1 LPKRSIIFLILGL
14 TLHECGI
21 ASTTLYFDLTIPM
34 SIFWSYGLLLFL
46 AVLMLKF
53 TQPILLGSH
62 YIQPNS
68 VTRRY
73 TLIHG
78 AILAFLTIICT
89 ANVAVWGYYYDH
101 HDRSYY
107 ADYSALVTSGFKLS
121 IAYHALFMLVALY
134 TAVFLYFC
142 LRKSKTHQYDP
153 SSTSSSSSSSSA
165 LSFSSLLPIIPA
177 TLAASNLVALASRA
191 YYYDLWN
198 YDGSSTL
205 GARVVL
211 DVLENLLPV
220 VAFAMAIWVVGKA
233 REVGGAAGGGVPA
246 GPYEQGQ
253 GWHGQPE
260 YVQPQGGF
268 AQPQEHYGMG
278 QYGNGY
284 APGKP

>member
-21 ASTTLYFDLTIPM
+21 ASTTLYFDLAIPM

-62 YIQPNS
+62 SYIQPNS

-107 ADYSALVTSGFKLS
+107 ADYSGLVTSGFKLS

-134 TAVFLYFC
+134 AAVFLYFC
-142 LRKSKTHQYDP
+142 LRKSKAYQHGP
-153 SSTSSSSSSSSA
+153 SSSSSSSSSSA
-165 LSFSSLLPIIPA
+165 LSFSPLLPIVPA
-177 TLAASNLVALASRA
+177 ILAASRLVALASGA

-198 YDGSSTL
+198 YDGSSTFA
-205 GARVVL
+205 ARLVL
-211 DVLENLLPV
+211 DVLENLLPI
-220 VAFAMAIWVVGKA
+220 VAFAMAIWLVGRA
-233 REVGGAAGGGVPA
+233 REIGGGGAGVP
-246 GPYEQGQ
+246 GVPHEQGQ

-260 YVQPQGGF
+260 YVQPPNGY
-268 AQPQEHYGMG
+268 AQSQEQYGMG
-278 QYGNGY
+278 QYGNAY